1 MSKKKNY
8 LNDFDSLERKKKK
21 AVKRSD
27 SKFDP
32 LRKNKKYLEKQIHSF
47 D

>member
-8 LNDFDSLERKKKK
+8 LNDFDSLERKRKK
-21 AVKRSD
+21 APKRESE
-27 SKFDP
+27 KFDP
-32 LRKNKKYLEKQIHSF
+32 LRKNKKFFEKNYQL